1 MEKILYILRGA
12 PGSGKSTLAKTLGVV
27 CESDQ
32 YFSLS
37 GQYKYDKSK
46 ISNAHDWCRNKVKS
60 LMSLKEPKIVVS
72 NINAEEWEF
81 RPYVNM
87 AQEFG
92 YQVFYLVVENR
103 HNGINVHDCPNEKV
117 SLFKKKIHSSLML

>member
-1 MEKILYILRGA
+1 MEKILYILCGA

-27 CESDQ
+27 CEADQ
-32 YFSLS
+32 YFSLN

-46 ISNAHDWCRNKVKS
+46 IGDAHEWCRNKVRS

-103 HNGINVHDCPNEKV
+103 HNGTNVHDCPNEKV